1 MSRGFAVFIIL
12 ALISIVFSYVIPD
25 NSGRHVT
32 NAISSYVVADEED
45 KLSYDEVRDHIR
57 MPVELPFTYSF
68 DEKEFDNGF
77 EYEFSPNIK
86 SGYYYKP
93 RTLKFD
99 CSDKIW
105 YTTDGRLPEKIRT
118 LIFTIRRRVSGWKQV

>member
-86 SGYYYKP
+86 SGYLRSGEGYPAGNRCNKYMYKSG
-93 RTLKFD
+93 K
-99 CSDKIW
+99 
-105 YTTDGRLPEKIRT
+105 GR
-118 LIFTIRRRVSGWKQV
+118 